1 MGIIFLVAIS
11 ILVFMGYRY
20 ITQGLNPIDAESE
33 EVIEIEIPSGS
44 TRRDIANILEK
55 NELINSSLIFD
66 FYVRFSRSEE
76 RRVGKECRWRWTAGH
91 EQEQSADDQQVIQ
104 NQEDE

>member
-76 RRVGKECRWRWTAGH
+76 HTSELQSRGHLVCRLLL
-91 EQEQSADDQQVIQ
+91 EKKKI
-104 NQEDE
+104 